1 VDEEG
6 RPPVLLLDGVL
17 RCGTA
22 GADTEDRARAD
33 PRGGVDLV
41 RSERASDA
49 GVRRAEALGPAGLQK
64 KEGEKFSLLDV
75 DIRYNEFVFCILLYD
90 ICFLASYCT

>member
-1 VDEEG
+1 
-6 RPPVLLLDGVL
+6 
-17 RCGTA
+17 
-22 GADTEDRARAD
+22 
-33 PRGGVDLV
+33 
-41 RSERASDA
+41 
-49 GVRRAEALGPAGLQK
+49 VRRAEALGPAGLQK